1 MSEFHVKH
9 RRTIDYDVI
18 VIGAGHAGCE
28 AALAAARMGRSV
40 LVIALSVDKV
50 AHMPCNPAIGGIG
63 KGQLVREIDALG
75 GQMGRTIDR
84 AMVQIKILNSSKGPA
99 VQALRAQADK
109 RLYSSLMKKELLK
122 QKGLALLRAEA
133 REIKKI
139 GEREIEV
146 VTDAEDKYVAAS
158 VVITTGTFLR
168 GKMTIGEK
176 TASGGRAGEAASDRL
191 SAALRSLGIELGRFQ
206 SATPP
211 RIAGH
216 TCRVEGMKAQPGDAE
231 ALAFS
236 FSTHSAPRRR
246 QRCCWLTHTTGRTHE
261 LIRRNIHLSPI
272 RSGSVSAKGP
282 RYCPSI
288 DRKVINFPDRDQHP
302 VFVEPEGWKTDE
314 MYLQGLTTSMPVAIQ
329 EKIIQTVPGLEEA
342 GLVRPGYA
350 VAYDYVGSGQL
361 GSGLGL
367 LAVPGLFTAGQIN
380 GTSGYEEAAA
390 QGLVAGINAARY
402 CVGGSAFVLGRS
414 EAYIGVL
421 VDDLVRKEIDEP
433 YRMFTSR
440 AEHRLILRSDNA
452 DLRLTPIGRKLGLV
466 DEEGLAV
473 VEAKRQDIS
482 LCLARLGSARIGGK
496 PAKDLLKRPEVSIE
510 GLIEAADIAS
520 ISAEARREAETE
532 IKYEGYIRRQL
543 RQIDAQRS
551 LEETL
556 LPPLDYERI
565 QSLSTEARAKLG
577 RVKPRSLGQA
587 SRIAGVSP
595 ADISVLMVHLDQR
608 GESGQ

>member
-1 MSEFHVKH
+1 MRSM
-9 RRTIDYDVI
+9 DYDVV

-40 LVIALSVDKV
+40 LVMALSVEKV
-50 AHMPCNPAIGGIG
+50 AHMPCNPAIGGVG

-84 AMVQIKILNSSKGPA
+84 SMVQIKTLNSSKGPA

-109 RLYSSLMKKELLK
+109 RLYSYLMKKELLK
-122 QKGLALLRAEA
+122 QEGLSLLQAEA
-133 REIKKI
+133 REIEKV
-139 GEREIEV
+139 GEREIQV
-146 VTDAEDKYVAAS
+146 VTAAGDKYVAAS

-168 GKMTIGEK
+168 GMMTIGEL
-176 TASGGRAGEAASDRL
+176 TAAGGRAGGAASDGL
-191 SAALRSLGIELGRFQ
+191 SDALRLLGVELGRFQ

-211 RIAGH
+211 RVAGQ
-216 TCRVEGMKAQPGDAE
+216 TCRTERMKVQPGDDGS
-231 ALAFS
+231 LAFS
-236 FSTHSAPRRR
+236 FTTRSAPKRR
-246 QRCCWLTHTTGRTHE
+246 QQSCWLTHTTSRTHE

-272 RSGSVSAKGP
+272 KSGSVSAKGP

-302 VFVEPEGWKTDE
+302 VFVEPEGWKTEE

-342 GLVRPGYA
+342 RLVRPGYA
-350 VAYDYVGSGQL
+350 VAYDYVASGQL
-361 GSGLGL
+361 GSGLEV

-402 CVGGSAFVLGRS
+402 CAGESAFVLGRS

-452 DLRLTPIGRKLGLV
+452 DLRLAPVGHKLGLV
-466 DEEGLAV
+466 DEETLAV

-482 LCLARLGSARIGGK
+482 LCLTRLESARIGGRR
-496 PAKDLLKRPEVSIE
+496 AKDLLKRPEV
-510 GLIEAADIAS
+510 LIEELLEIAKITS
-520 ISAEARREAETE
+520 ISVEARREAETE
-532 IKYEGYIRRQL
+532 IKYEGYIQRQL
-543 RQIDAQRS
+543 RQIAAQRN

-556 LPPLDYERI
+556 LPPLDYE
-565 QSLSTEARAKLG
+565 QLQALSIEARVKLA
-577 RVKPRSLGQA
+577 RIKPRSLGQA
-587 SRIAGVSP
+587 ARIAGVSP
-595 ADISVLMVHLDQR
+595 ADISVLMVHIAQR